1 MDINNRGSAR
11 GSLTAERERSVIID
25 SWKVFNHILV
35 LMKRQEQIWTGNV
48 KKKIKRKWLLI
59 TVRLQEGN
67 GQ

>member
-11 GSLTAERERSVIID
+11 GSLTAERAWSVIID

-48 KKKIKRKWLLI
+48 EKKIKRKWLLI

>member
-11 GSLTAERERSVIID
+11 GSLTAERARSVIID

-48 KKKIKRKWLLI
+48 EKR
-59 TVRLQEGN
+59 
-67 GQ
+67 

>member
-11 GSLTAERERSVIID
+11 GSLTAERARRVIID

-48 KKKIKRKWLLI
+48 KKR
-59 TVRLQEGN
+59 
-67 GQ
+67 